1 MRAHRVLVALVLA
14 SCASSP
20 TAAGSPPPTIPA
32 LDLSGAGT
40 ARTLGAVAIAEQ
52 ARQPAA
58 LQALL
63 RDAGMDVAAER
74 TWADR
79 TAEVRIVTV
88 RAVRF
93 ASPDGARRFAE
104 WLGVHGA
111 ELIGGGVADDP
122 LGPMDAQVHHHEPDA
137 CCPNKDTT
145 WFLSAWQ
152 EGSVVWTVQIGGPG
166 ADRAALSDILE
177 EVA

>member
-1 MRAHRVLVALVLA
+1 MRAHRVLAVVLLA
-14 SCASSP
+14 SCASGP
-20 TAAGSPPPTIPA
+20 AASGSSPPTIPA
-32 LDLSGAGT
+32 LDLGGDGTTRMLGAG
-40 ARTLGAVAIAEQ
+40 ALAEQ
-52 ARQPAA
+52 APEPAA

-63 RDAGMDVAAER
+63 RDAGLEVAAER

-79 TAEVRIVTV
+79 TAEIRIVTV

-93 ASPDGARRFAE
+93 ESADGARRFAD

-111 ELIGGGVADDP
+111 ELIGGGTAADP
-122 LGPMDAQVHHHEPDA
+122 LGPMDAQVHQHEPDA

-145 WFLSAWQ
+145 WLLSAWQ
-152 EGSVVWTVQIGGPG
+152 DGDVVWTVQIGGPG